1 MAIFGC
7 TQSIVR
13 AFAYHQTKWYSI
25 AGKGRLEKMGTLE
38 GVSRIFEKYTFF
50 GAFLEINIYRLVL
63 EQKLDYNY
71 DIVHFLFT
79 LF

>member
-13 AFAYHQTKWYSI
+13 AFANHQTKWHPV

-50 GAFLEINIYRLVL
+50 GAFLEINDFC
-63 EQKLDYNY
+63 QMC
-71 DIVHFLFT
+71 
-79 LF
+79 